1 MCEGEVRR
9 MRYDIG
15 TDDNLTLEADGR
27 RLDVGRERVREIETH
42 ATGKLSEPAS
52 LGVLRSSAAA
62 L

>member
-1 MCEGEVRR
+1 

-27 RLDVGRERVREIETH
+27 RLDLGRERVREIETH
-42 ATGKLSEPAS
+42 ATGKLREPAS
-52 LGVLRSSAAA
+52 RGVLRSSAAA